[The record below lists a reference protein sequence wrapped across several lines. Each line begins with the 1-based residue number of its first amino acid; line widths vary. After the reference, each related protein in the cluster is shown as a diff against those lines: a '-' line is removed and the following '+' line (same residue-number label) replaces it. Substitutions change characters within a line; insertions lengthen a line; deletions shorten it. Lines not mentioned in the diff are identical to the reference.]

1 MILNEKI
8 IRQIK
13 SKSGLLLE
21 QAKDFSVLAGMILSE
36 TGRNIGVTTLK
47 RLFGTIND
55 SRKTNEYTLNTIAL
69 YLGNTTWQKY
79 TEANSIDSVWN
90 FSEDETYYIQ
100 DLVIDTFLTVE
111 YLDREV
117 SFVVIQQDGQN
128 VLKVVSAKNSSLLK
142 NDVLYIHKISVGNV
156 LQADKVIRG
165 NNIGNYKTNGEVY
178 EITITNAQ

>member
-1 MILNEKI
+1 MILNEQI
-8 IRQIK
+8 IKQLK
-13 SKSGLLLE
+13 EKSGLLLE
-21 QAKDFSVLAGMILSE
+21 QAKDYSVLAGKIFSE

-47 RLFGTIND
+47 RLLGTVND

-69 YLGNTTWQKY
+69 YLGYETWQNF

-90 FSEDETYYIQ
+90 FSEDETFYIQ
-100 DLVIDTFLTVE
+100 KLATDTILTVE

-128 VLKVVSAKNSSLLK
+128 VLKVVSAKNSSLQK
-142 NDVLYIHKISVGNV
+142 NDILYIHKISVGKI

-165 NNIGNYKTNGEVY
+165 EQIGNYKTNGEVH
-178 EITITNAQ
+178 EINITNA